1 MMDFKALLEFLAICP
16 AIHKSVSHGV
26 FDNGTWWIKFR
37 IDIRHKLAWNVIQEF
52 GFVLNYV
59 SLEQRL
65 PTVFYPV
72 SPPPYLNGGPLQF
85 LSWVVESKDVNFT
98 PANAAEWLKGRLPNP
113 IDDESKW
120 PSDDSD

>member
-1 MMDFKALLEFLAICP
+1 MIDFEVLLNFLATCP
-16 AIHKSVSHGV
+16 AIHQPVGHGV

-72 SPPPYLNGGPLQF
+72 SPPPYMNGGPLQF
-85 LSWVVESKDVNFT
+85 LSWVIESKEKDFSPKLLT
-98 PANAAEWLKGRLPNP
+98 EWLEGRLPAP
-113 IDDESKW
+113 VD
-120 PSDDSD
+120 